1 MCILSYKSDFK
12 SGRLS
17 VDYLW
22 TNCPLLVVYVGL
34 GQPFHEV
41 NKGVNEVNCR
51 RTPDCDSGC
60 RGFEPRFSPHFLLG
74 FQPNTQLKKKS
85 KSPFACPFGGTL
97 LGDGYGLYSESEKE
111 EG

>member
-1 MCILSYKSDFK
+1 MCILRYKSDFK

-60 RGFEPRFSPHFLLG
+60 RGFEPRFSPHFLKDE
-74 FQPNTQLKKKS
+74 FTILKVPHYANYIRKR
-85 KSPFACPFGGTL
+85 
-97 LGDGYGLYSESEKE
+97 E
-111 EG
+111 EDSSITTKDDENICLIK